1 MEEAS
6 SIVIFGHTGMVG
18 SAIVR
23 KLKQL
28 GFTNLLL
35 RTHGELDLTNQ
46 AQVDNFFKSNKPEY
60 VFLAAA
66 KVGGIMANDT
76 LRAEFIYDNL
86 MIECNV
92 IHSSYKYG
100 VKKLLALGS
109 SCIYPRESTRP
120 LIEEDLMSNPLEPTN
135 EPYAIAK
142 IAGIKLCEAY
152 RDQYGCNFISIMPPN
167 LYGRGDNYAKHN
179 THVLPSLLRRFHEAK
194 ENNELQVIVWGTGE
208 PYREFMYSDDMADA
222 CIFLMENYDGRLF
235 LNAGTGI
242 DIQIKEL
249 AEKIKKVVGYEGDIV
264 YDATKPDGTQ
274 RKVLDI
280 TRLHNLGWYH
290 KIELDEGL
298 KLSYKWFKK
307 ELENESNY
315 WGNGR

>member
-1 MEEAS
+1 MEKDN
-6 SIVIFGHTGMVG
+6 VIFVAGHLGMVG
-18 SAIVR
+18 SSIVR
-23 KLKQL
+23 RLKEL
-28 GFTNLLL
+28 GFNNLLL
-35 RTHGELDLTNQ
+35 RTHGELDLKNQ
-46 AQVDNFFKSNKPEY
+46 AAVDTFFKVHKPEY

-92 IHSSYKYG
+92 IHSSWKYG

-120 LIEEDLMSNPLEPTN
+120 LVEEDLMTNPLEPTN

-142 IAGIKLCEAY
+142 IAGIKMCEAY
-152 RDQYGCNFISIMPPN
+152 RDQYGFNAISIMPPN

-194 ENNELQVIVWGTGE
+194 ENNEPTVTVWGTGE

-222 CIFLMENYDGRLF
+222 CIFLMQNYDGRLF

-249 AEKIKKVVGYEGDIV
+249 AEKIKKVVGYEGKII

-274 RKVLDI
+274 RKVLDVS
-280 TRLHNLGWYH
+280 RLHNLGWHH

-298 KLSYKWFKK
+298 QLSYKWFKK